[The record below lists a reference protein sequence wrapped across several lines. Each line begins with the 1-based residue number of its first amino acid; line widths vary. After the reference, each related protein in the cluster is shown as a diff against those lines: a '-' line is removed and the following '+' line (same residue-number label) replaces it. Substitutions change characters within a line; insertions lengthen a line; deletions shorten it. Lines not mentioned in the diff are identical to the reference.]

1 MQIIK
6 FRSPAEM
13 ETFDESIP
21 SKRNGIL
28 RSEYSKRH
36 KKRVKIV
43 DQVRDVFKLWIW
55 MALDI

>member
-1 MQIIK
+1 
-6 FRSPAEM
+6 M

-43 DQVRDVFKLWIW
+43 DEVRDVFTLWILK
-55 MALDI
+55 AIYSDI